1 MGKTRKRDHAAASEA
16 CCGPAIIERGA
27 AAAAL
32 FVTLENEVDEI
43 EAGYEATFGPLIKS
57 GERLPP
63 IRFFLQLYVRL
74 LAALRSLLVVA
85 DRGNAERLADLAAAR
100 ERRRRAID
108 ESRDVL
114 HTVRDATHVLGGRL
128 RLVPAGP
135 VSRRP
140 AVLLGQALTTQRRLR
155 RARPGLGGT
164 GAIQVN
170 AVKLLRSVRA
180 AGGELR
186 AAHRQ
191 VERLEH
197 HVAASRA
204 ARREAISAFDCVH
217 RGGLLL
223 LRGLCLLVGCRR
235 IAARLQRRRRRSTQ
249 PAAEEAEEVE
259 AGGAEEGG

>member
-1 MGKTRKRDHAAASEA
+1 MGNNRKRDHAAAREA

-32 FVTLENEVDEI
+32 FVTLEHEVDEI

-74 LAALRSLLVVA
+74 LAALRSLLVVT

-100 ERRRRAID
+100 
-108 ESRDVL
+108 
-114 HTVRDATHVLGGRL
+114 
-128 RLVPAGP
+128 
-135 VSRRP
+135 
-140 AVLLGQALTTQRRLR
+140 
-155 RARPGLGGT
+155 
-164 GAIQVN
+164 
-170 AVKLLRSVRA
+170 A
-180 AGGELR
+180 AAGELR
-186 AAHRQ
+186 VAHRQ
-191 VERLEH
+191 VERLERR
-197 HVAASRA
+197 VAASRA

-235 IAARLQRRRRRSTQ
+235 VAARLRRRRRRSTQ
-249 PAAEEAEEVE
+249 PAAGEAEEVE
-259 AGGAEEGG
+259 AAGAEEGG